1 MISRIRETRTTMR
14 TTSGEPVPLTVPL
27 LNSCMR
33 TYEIPPHM
41 TANEKT
47 TAMAEIM
54 AAWTRVMMRR
64 EATRC

>member
-1 MISRIRETRTTMR
+1 MIGPIRDTRTLMR
-14 TTSGEPVPLTVPL
+14 PNQGRSRPTRPPL

-54 AAWTRVMMRR
+54 AAWTRATKQR